1 MIIGEKMALGVLSA
15 VDAGRDLFIKRGF
28 LINKMSKHTPGP
40 WLIAKEGIRTNAGF
54 IAWFPCPRLKYEGQ
68 KERYEK
74 ELEEDAANAKLIA
87 AAPMM
92 IEALERVDEELQTWY
107 DAGGSHREV
116 LTELVKAAIRAAK
129 GE

>member
-92 IEALERVDEELQTWY
+92 IEALT
-107 DAGGSHREV
+107 
-116 LTELVKAAIRAAK
+116 LVHISGKKSMSAIAWQAVEAAIRAAK